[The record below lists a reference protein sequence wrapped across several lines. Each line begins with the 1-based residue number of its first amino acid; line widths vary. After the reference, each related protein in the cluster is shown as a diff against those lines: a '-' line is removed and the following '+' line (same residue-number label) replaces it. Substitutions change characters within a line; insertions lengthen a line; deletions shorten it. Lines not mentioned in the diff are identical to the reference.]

1 MAQAA
6 VHETDQTELIPP
18 SYFTGSS
25 TDVELSNAMRHLEI
39 AGSGTSAPA
48 PTKRP
53 TFAFHRRIRD
63 DPAFAAIELPSSPM
77 LQYAAVVKSSGRAIH
92 GIIREWTEEWLA
104 GVGMRGGP
112 DAEAR
117 LKGMVEEVVW
127 GNVIWYGIGGWA
139 SRGSDGRGFNADFLM
154 CVLLCSSRLSRG

>member
-25 TDVELSNAMRHLEI
+25 TDAELSNAIRRLEI
-39 AGSGTSAPA
+39 SGSGTSAPA
-48 PTKRP
+48 PAKRP

-63 DPAFAAIELPSSPM
+63 DPAFAVELPSLPM
-77 LQYAAVVKSSGRAIH
+77 LQYAAVVKSSGSAIH
-92 GIIREWTEEWLA
+92 ELIREWTEEWLA

-112 DAEAR
+112 DSEAR
-117 LKGMVEEVVW
+117 LRGMVEEVVW

-139 SRGSDGRGFNADFLM
+139 SRGSNERGFNADFFM
-154 CVLLCSSRLSRG
+154 CALLCFVRLSRG

>member
-25 TDVELSNAMRHLEI
+25 TDAELSNAIRRLEI
-39 AGSGTSAPA
+39 SGSGTSAPA
-48 PTKRP
+48 PAKRP

-63 DPAFAAIELPSSPM
+63 DPAFAVELPSSPM
-77 LQYAAVVKSSGRAIH
+77 LQYAAVVKSSGSAIH
-92 GIIREWTEEWLA
+92 ELIREWTEEWLA

-112 DAEAR
+112 DSEAR
-117 LKGMVEEVVW
+117 LRGMVEEVVW

-139 SRGSDGRGFNADFLM
+139 SRGSNGRGFNADFFM
-154 CVLLCSSRLSRG
+154 CALLCFVRLSRS